1 MTLSKR
7 YVRSKKEEELDIL
20 IFNIG
25 LSAAAIYGR

>member
-7 YVRSKKEEELDIL
+7 YVRSKKEEELDM